1 MKKLED
7 LEVNVNLKIDS
18 DTMKKAKKIMLT
30 QADLQDNHSKT
41 MGLIMSLLEEIQ
53 LEADFANSQEI
64 FN

>member
-30 QADLQDNHSKT
+30 QADIQDNVSKT

>member
-53 LEADFANSQEI
+53 LEADFANSQ
-64 FN
+64 